1 MLETEKEAKALKL
14 DDTREYRSMDMSIRA
29 MEGGNKLYLVD
40 GYAST
45 FSPYKIATI
54 DGVDYFERIQQ
65 NAFQGADLSDVV
77 FRVDHTGKVYAR
89 TSNGTVQ
96 VYVDAHGLGHH
107 TDLSKTESGQQLFKE
122 IMVGNYPKMSFAFRV
137 AKGDD
142 HYEPETHT
150 RVIDKI
156 EKVFDISP
164 VSFPANPE
172 TEISVRSYFDG
183 VIEAAKEAERLH
195 ALELLRR
202 KTQLK
207 SRIWR

>member
-1 MLETEKEAKALKL
+1 MKL

-29 MEGGNKLYLVD
+29 VDGGTPSYIVE

-45 FSPYKIATI
+45 FSPYKVATI
-54 DGVDYFERIQQ
+54 NGIDCYERIQS
-65 NAFQGADLSDVV
+65 NAFAGADLSDVV
-77 FRVDHTGKVYAR
+77 FRVDHTGRVYAR

-96 VYVDAHGLGHH
+96 IYVDDHGLGHH
-107 TDLSKTESGQQLFKE
+107 TDLSRTETGRQLFEE
-122 IMVGNYPKMSFAFRV
+122 IKAGNYPKMSFAFRV
-137 AKGDD
+137 APGGD

-156 EKVFDISP
+156 AKVFDISP
-164 VSFPANPE
+164 VGFPSNPD
-172 TEISVRSYFDG
+172 TELSARSYFDG

-195 ALELLRR
+195 ALEIQRK

-207 SRIWR
+207 NKIWR